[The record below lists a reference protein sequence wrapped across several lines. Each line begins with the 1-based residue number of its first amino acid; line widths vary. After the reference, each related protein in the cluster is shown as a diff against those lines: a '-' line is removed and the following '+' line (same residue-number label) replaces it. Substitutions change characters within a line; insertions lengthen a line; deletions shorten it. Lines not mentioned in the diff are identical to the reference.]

1 MEELP
6 SGTSIH
12 SQDIV
17 IVSEVITPDRCE
29 RTSIECLDVCSC
41 ANTEAR
47 YPRDGCIS
55 QFWRASRRHKVAR
68 GCHESMKSLDAACP
82 KITAPSISTS
92 LSSILPTGRQPRMIT
107 NVRRG
112 HRRMDLGQN
121 IMSQQIVALSGIWAS
136 LLNFFS

>member
-17 IVSEVITPDRCE
+17 IASEVITPDRCE

-55 QFWRASRRHKVAR
+55 QFLTSTRLTHKPIVDYSATPIGERVADT
-68 GCHESMKSLDAACP
+68 K
-82 KITAPSISTS
+82 
-92 LSSILPTGRQPRMIT
+92 
-107 NVRRG
+107 
-112 HRRMDLGQN
+112 
-121 IMSQQIVALSGIWAS
+121 
-136 LLNFFS
+136 